1 MKEFYKKHITQIWL
15 GLIVIT
21 LVVGIFVDILLGL
34 LGCLLIGIH
43 FFFSLCYEIDN
54 KFKYSDALGTSF
66 VALLLHYLSYFLIIS
81 AVTAVVDTREIKT
94 SQRYEIKYMEYETIV
109 IIKNNE
115 VLTIK
120 DAKLYW
126 ECRAKNCDAI
136 IETTISTVTSNPI
149 FAKNL
154 PHKELN
160 ALFSITL
167 N

>member
-1 MKEFYKKHITQIWL
+1 MKELYKRNIDIIWIL
-15 GLIVIT
+15 LC
-21 LVVGIFVDILLGL
+21 VVAVVLGIFVDTFYGFLFTT
-34 LGCLLIGIH
+34 LIGVH
-43 FFFSLCYEIDN
+43 FFFSHCYEIDN

-94 SQRYEIKYMEYETIV
+94 SQRYEIKYMENENIV

>member
-1 MKEFYKKHITQIWL
+1 MKESYKRNRDIIWILLCVVAVVL
-15 GLIVIT
+15 GV
-21 LVVGIFVDILLGL
+21 FVDVFYGFLVT
-34 LGCLLIGIH
+34 LLIGVH
-43 FFFSLCYEIDN
+43 FFCSLRYEIDSN
-54 KFKYSDALGTSF
+54 FTQSDVLGASF

-81 AVTAVVDTREIKT
+81 AVSCVVDTREIKT
-94 SQRYEIKYMEYETIV
+94 SQRYEIKYMENETIV

-160 ALFSITL
+160 PLFSITL